1 MNVLTCFAFFIIP
14 ESPKYLYSK
23 NEFDKA
29 RKSLM
34 FIARFNRV
42 KLDNFIF
49 DEETPEAIEKSKLA
63 ESNNNI
69 TQNEIKNATHDPN
82 YTKDKSKHTVIKE
95 ASFIELPNPK

>member
-23 NEFDKA
+23 KLYHNA
-29 RKSLM
+29 RKSIM

-49 DEETPEAIEKSKLA
+49 DEETPEAIEKSKM
-63 ESNNNI
+63 
-69 TQNEIKNATHDPN
+69 
-82 YTKDKSKHTVIKE
+82 
-95 ASFIELPNPK
+95 